1 MERGRLSDTRPFA
14 SGIGIP
20 GTVGLRQATPGVFS
34 GNIAL
39 DLTTFHQIIGIHD
52 Q

>member
-1 MERGRLSDTRPFA
+1 MGGSATHEPLRAALEFREQLASDKRRLAF
-14 SGIGIP
+14 
-20 GTVGLRQATPGVFS
+20 FS